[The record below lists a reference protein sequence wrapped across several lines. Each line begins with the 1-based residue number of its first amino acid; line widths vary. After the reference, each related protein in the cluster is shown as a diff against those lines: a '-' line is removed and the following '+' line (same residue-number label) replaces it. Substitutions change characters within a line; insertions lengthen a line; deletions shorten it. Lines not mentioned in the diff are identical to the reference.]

1 MADKKFKLDLDFI
14 LRNPKGE
21 VVRNPIVGAARNQD
35 GSIAMEDCHFGELI
49 ASILTGGLKTKDE
62 FKIMKYR
69 KWASRLGTHKVL
81 EVEKSDLDEV
91 KKTCIESEQISD
103 LTKGELIFAYNKAV
117 DGEKVDEDD

>member
-1 MADKKFKLDLDFI
+1 MADKKFKFDLDYV

-21 VVRNPIVGAARNQD
+21 PVRNPIAGAARNQD
-35 GSIAMEDCHFGELI
+35 GSVAMEDCHFGELI

-69 KWASRLGTHKVL
+69 KWASRLGTHKIL
-81 EVEKSDLDEV
+81 EVDKSELDEV

-117 DGEKVDEDD
+117 NGEDGDD